1 MKECK
6 YCGTK
11 RDDNAQF
18 CPNCGAS
25 AVVSE
30 EERRKAIREE
40 QEEQN
45 LRNAEKRRM
54 KPRTKLIIIIC
65 SVIALII
72 LGIVI
77 TVSAISSN
85 NAKIEAEN
93 NRIVANGKSTND
105 LDRDYEEVKS
115 LYSNGKYEE
124 ALDKIEQIPSA
135 YKKYDEVQNTKNEII
150 KSYSDAT
157 IAKADEYV
165 AAEKYSDA
173 LALLTTALEKT
184 NNYQPLKSKYD
195 EVLSGCKSSYL
206 AKAKSYA
213 DSGDYTQAISTLET
227 ISSVI
232 ESDADIDAKILEY
245 KKAIINDKLAEY
257 EKSGDYASAITYLES
272 ELSNVSNDV
281 DLTAKLNSYKT
292 KYKIDLLNRAEEAYK
307 SDGYKSAVKILN
319 NGLKVLLND
328 TELKNKISEYNEH
341 APIPLNEIKV
351 TAGDDYN
358 FLDSACDPRDNMY
371 SNVLEL
377 SSYSANWSSYYGEV
391 EFYFGNQYSN
401 FSCDIVP
408 SDEFS
413 TDSDVA
419 SYIKFFSDD
428 KLIYTSEKITYKTTK
443 INVSLDVTGVD
454 YLKIEIE
461 NTTEHN
467 LHTKDATTYLV
478 NAQVKK

>member
-1 MKECK
+1 MGEVKMKECK

-25 AVVSE
+25 AVISE

-45 LRNAEKRRM
+45 LRDSEKRRI
-54 KPRTKLIIIIC
+54 KPRTKLIIILC
-65 SVIALII
+65 SAIALII
-72 LGIVI
+72 IGIII
-77 TVSAISSN
+77 TISAISSH
-85 NAKIEAEN
+85 NARIEAEN

-150 KSYSDAT
+150 KCYSDAT

-173 LALLTTALEKT
+173 LSLLTNAMNKT
-184 NNYQPLKSKYD
+184 DNYQPLKSKYD
-195 EVLSGCKSSYL
+195 EVLVGCKSSYL

-232 ESDADIDAKILEY
+232 GNDADIDARIFEY

-257 EKSGDYASAITYLES
+257 ENSGDYASAIKYLEE

-281 DLTAKLNSYKT
+281 DLTAKLNGYKAT
-292 KYKIDLLNRAEEAYK
+292 YKQNVLAEAETAYK
-307 SDGYKSAVKILN
+307 NSGYEAAVSILN
-319 NGLKVLLND
+319 NALTVLPD
-328 TELKNKISEYNEH
+328 DSEITAKINEYNSK
-341 APIPLNEIKV
+341 APVALYDLEEYSGRLAHKDEIFTDASGRSYNK
-351 TAGDDYN
+351 GYLYSDDSWSGH
-358 FLDSACDPRDNMY
+358 DSAIYYLNGEYKKLTGRFVFSKTYYRDRNLY
-371 SNVLEL
+371 FYDDDTNKLLGTYTLGKKTVNGLDINIDLTNV
-377 SSYSANWSSYYGEV
+377 
-391 EFYFGNQYSN
+391 
-401 FSCDIVP
+401 
-408 SDEFS
+408 
-413 TDSDVA
+413 
-419 SYIKFFSDD
+419 KF
-428 KLIYTSEKITYKTTK
+428 
-443 INVSLDVTGVD
+443 
-454 YLKIEIE
+454 LKIECDFG
-461 NTTEHN
+461 TDRTE
-467 LHTKDATTYLV
+467 AIV
-478 NAQVKK
+478 NATLFK